1 MPRDPQRAAGAPIV
15 LVLLASSGILAPSAG
30 AAIVQSY
37 DVGIGAKT
45 STIQIDFSSGDGAL
59 LTLHYD
65 AAMTSWSAL
74 QLLDSQVPG
83 FELSAEIYPFGV
95 FVTGLG
101 VGGQWDYGT
110 GDQWPVVENYWHFWT
125 RGASGAWESAG
136 FGPSDRVLI
145 DGSADAWVF
154 GSPAAPQEVPA
165 PGAALLLAAA
175 GLMPARRRRAGGSR
189 CPAR

>member
-1 MPRDPQRAAGAPIV
+1 MPRDRQRALGAPIV
-15 LVLLASSGILAPSAG
+15 LVLLASTGIIAPSAG
-30 AAIVQSY
+30 AAIVQTY
-37 DVGIGAKT
+37 EVGLGSKT

-59 LTLHYD
+59 FTLHYD
-65 AAMTSWSAL
+65 GAPTSWSAL
-74 QLLDSQVPG
+74 QTLESQVPG
-83 FELSAEIYPFGV
+83 FALSAEVFPFGV

-101 VGGQWDYGT
+101 VGGLWDFGT

-136 FGPSDRVLI
+136 FGPSDRVLV

-165 PGAALLLAAA
+165 PAAGALLALA
-175 GLMPARRRRAGGSR
+175 GLTRTRRRRGAGSR
-189 CPAR
+189 SPAR